1 VLSKGDSYRVIAGPF
16 NDIIEAKDA
25 AKRLKIDLEIEGI
38 LIEPVR
44 KR

>member
-1 VLSKGDSYRVIAGPF
+1 VIAGPF
-16 NDIIEAKDA
+16 NDISEAKDA
-25 AKRLKIDLEIEGI
+25 AKRLKVDLDIEGI